1 MMADYK
7 ETKTYVQERIAELE
21 QQIKENEEMRSGHD
35 PNYAM
40 AACYSI
46 YMPPPDELAKERASA
61 KALLER

>member
-21 QQIKENEEMRSGHD
+21 QQIKENEEMLSGHD

-40 AACYSI
+40 AAY
-46 YMPPPDELAKERASA
+46 
-61 KALLER
+61 